1 MAKYEIKDGVG
12 IIPEGTTE
20 IENKAFIGEMTLKS
34 VVIPDSVTS
43 IAMLAFS
50 GCANLI
56 SIDLPES
63 VTKIGNYAFAGCSK
77 LETITIGKSITAVNP
92 YSFSACPSLKSIVC
106 KAESPDQISTISKED
121 LGGYH
126 AVLYVPENAVELYKK
141 KLPWK
146 KFRNIL
152 SIGSAIPANTKESKY
167 LLEWQVSNTFFQ
179 IGELQDIQ
187 MAKTRFDEKS
197 VVGFHDDISS
207 EKNDLFKWT
216 TDYMNVIMGWEE
228 LEGLRAYKLDKA
240 GKYNESKP
248 SYDKKMGSIGLC
260 IADMEPDKQDSLQS
274 IIIKSNRVDEGKA
287 IAIGGYM
294 SQWDRQQMSCVIDVD
309 GKFEPANL
317 FLIKSKV
324 VNPIALLGKSC
335 LAVSWDE
342 IGYANHVYHAELGD
356 DMGQKDVQEIIG
368 YAEKVN
374 GQFIIRVWQIQD
386 ADWKEILSKVS

>member
-20 IENKAFIGEMTLKS
+20 IESKAFFGEMTLKS

-43 IAMLAFS
+43 IGMWAFS
-50 GCANLI
+50 ECANLI

-63 VTKIGNYAFAGCSK
+63 VTKIQNYAFAGCSK
-77 LETITIGKSITAVNP
+77 LETITIGKFITAVYPN
-92 YSFSACPSLKSIVC
+92 SFSACPSLKSIVC

-152 SIGSAIPANTKESKY
+152 PIGSAIPANTKESKY

-216 TDYMNVIMGWEE
+216 TDYMNVIMDWKE
-228 LEGLRAYKLDKA
+228 LGVLRAYKLDKA

-248 SYDKKMGSIGLC
+248 SCEKRFDSIGLFV
-260 IADMEPDKQDSLQS
+260 ADMEPEKKDYLQS
-274 IIIKSNRVDEGKA
+274 FIAKSNSVDEGKA

-294 SQWDRQQMSCVIDVD
+294 SRWDRQQMSCVIDVD

-324 VNPIALLGKSC
+324 INPKALLGKSC

-342 IGYANHVYHAELGD
+342 IGYANHVYCAELGD

-368 YAEKVN
+368 YAEKIN
-374 GQFIIRVWQIQD
+374 GQFIVRVWQIKD